1 MRAID
6 QIRILLLILSGF
18 VYYSMYYLV
27 PTGSGGVALIAII
40 FAPISVLI
48 SLIFALIYY
57 LLVRFKKE
65 KILLVCFWGML
76 LLILTFTLGTF
87 PYR

>member
-6 QIRILLLILSGF
+6 QIRILLLILGGF
-18 VYYSMYYLV
+18 VYYGMYYLV
-27 PTGSGGVALIAII
+27 PTGPGGIAII
-40 FAPISVLI
+40 AVVFAPISVLF

-57 LLVRFKKE
+57 LLVWFKKE

-87 PYR
+87 PYA

>member
-1 MRAID
+1 MKAID

-18 VYYSMYYLV
+18 VYYGMFYIV
-27 PTGSGGVALIAII
+27 PMGSGGVALIAVV
-40 FAPISVLI
+40 FAPISVIL
-48 SLIFALIYY
+48 SLFFALVYF
-57 LLVRFKKE
+57 LLVRYKKE

-76 LLILTFTLGTF
+76 LLILSFTLGTF